1 LFVALSAV
9 AWMVFVPVYYM
20 AFAWTEF
27 VPGANWVYLPHGLR
41 MILVLLFGVA
51 GALGFTLGASVLSG
65 TVLASGPL
73 PPPPDVLIALVP
85 ALAAWLAVRW
95 TFKDWAGRYLAL
107 PRLENLQA
115 LDGRRLILAAMISA
129 VLNAA
134 GHAVIWGIWAPEIAP
149 AQQRFLAMWIGDFL
163 GALLLLYTLRG
174 AAMLIVRFSHRPR
187 TYGKSTP

>member
-1 LFVALSAV
+1 
-9 AWMVFVPVYYM
+9 MVFVPIYYL

-51 GALGFTLGASVLSG
+51 GAVGFTLGASVLSG
-65 TVLASGPL
+65 TVLSSGPL
-73 PPPPDVLIALVP
+73 PAHPEVLMAFVP
-85 ALAAWLAVRW
+85 AMAAWLAVRW

-107 PRLENLQA
+107 PRFESLQA

-174 AAMLIVRFSHRPR
+174 AAMIIVRFGHRPR